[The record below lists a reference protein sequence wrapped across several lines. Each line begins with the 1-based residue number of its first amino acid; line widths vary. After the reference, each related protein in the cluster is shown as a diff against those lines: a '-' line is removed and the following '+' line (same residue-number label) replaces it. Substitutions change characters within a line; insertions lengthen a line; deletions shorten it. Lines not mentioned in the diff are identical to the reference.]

1 MKKIFLLIVF
11 AFLLACTCSFPVSL
25 LDDVPLV
32 STPSVTCRPPE
43 ASTEENNSGN
53 SFSVIKLHRSGGDL
67 QEQLQAQAPGAEA
80 LAQDM
85 FVEFNASW

>member
-1 MKKIFLLIVF
+1 MKRIWILIVF
-11 AFLLACTCSFPVSL
+11 AFLMACSCSFPVSL
-25 LDDVPLV
+25 LDDVPAV

-43 ASTEENNSGN
+43 ASPVGIETGN
-53 SFSVIKLHRSGGDL
+53 KFSVIKLHRSGGDL
-67 QEQLQAQAPGAEA
+67 QEQLRAQVPGAEA